1 MVGIRV
7 ELQEGGGEGEF
18 VRDCDNCVSHS
29 HHHGF
34 HCSSYGRV
42 AVASI
47 LLLSSV
53 VCFRGLSEDRVG
65 LDGSKS
71 AEEEREDAGR
81 RMRIEE
87 NLGRVQINAGA
98 YRRGTGTGP
107 SQEGSKERRH
117 RMENY

>member
-1 MVGIRV
+1 M
-7 ELQEGGGEGEF
+7 
-18 VRDCDNCVSHS
+18 
-29 HHHGF
+29 
-34 HCSSYGRV
+34 
-42 AVASI
+42 AAASI

-65 LDGSKS
+65 LDESKS

-87 NLGRVQINAGA
+87 NLGRVQINTGG

-107 SQEGSKERRH
+107 SQ
-117 RMENY
+117 